1 MKRVLLTFVFC
12 VPTGLAQTR
21 PPLEPGVYELRPM
34 HVPDLCIGA
43 ERKFWTGSCGRYAGA
58 AELRQRLLNV
68 LPHPAGGV
76 TIRPGNL
83 SFITGLDERYPTCAT
98 VARGVVPGAADI
110 DVHPCDFPVNS
121 TSWCEAGAPDQ
132 RFTLVRVGPSVYEIH
147 DSTGQC
153 WDVRGQSRE
162 FKARIS
168 RWKCDGQA
176 NQRFEFRR
184 VGDITATEE
193 LNCLARGA
201 ANVEKKPPTGELLGG
216 RESKTPKK

>member
-1 MKRVLLTFVFC
+1 M
-12 VPTGLAQTR
+12 AQTR

-34 HVPDLCIGA
+34 HVPDLCVGA
-43 ERKFWTGSCGRYAGA
+43 GRKFWTGSCGRYDGD

-83 SFITGLDERYPTCAT
+83 NFVTGQDERYPDCAT
-98 VARGVVPGAADI
+98 VARGVVSGAADI
-110 DVHPCDFPVNS
+110 DVRPCDFPVNA
-121 TSWCEAGAPDQ
+121 TSRCEAGAPDQ
-132 RFTLVRVGPSVYEIH
+132 RFALVRVGPGVYEIH
-147 DSTGQC
+147 DGAGQC

-162 FKARIS
+162 FKGRIS

-193 LNCLARGA
+193 LHCLARLA
-201 ANVEKKPPTGELLGG
+201 ISQG
-216 RESKTPKK
+216 RDLPGRD